1 MLPALARR
9 HFHCVAGA
17 RWKTSVPGGPS
28 ARRGLRRGDGSRALT
43 NALLQLSPH
52 TSLRWK
58 TLLLY
63 VRIIIIITII
73 IVIMPMPCPLGMLLH
88 YTIGKITNY
97 GVKTLKTSH

>member
-9 HFHCVAGA
+9 HFHCAAGA

-28 ARRGLRRGDGSRALT
+28 ARRGLRQGDGSRALT

-63 VRIIIIITII
+63 VRIIIIIPI
-73 IVIMPMPCPLGMLLH
+73 IMPMPCPLGTLLH
-88 YTIGKITNY
+88 YLVLIGKITNY
-97 GVKTLKTSH
+97 GVKTLRTSH